1 MPFPVL
7 EVSEAYASWIESR
20 VKQFLDDMARK
31 HEVLDAADRRI
42 AEQEP
47 KKAAETLARITKRA
61 ALLDSLRGDLR
72 EHLECKTSA
81 KLGKLCDVDWLDAD
95 SADDH
100 EAFVW
105 IPPSQEQDDTSSSQQ
120 QHALEFWQAESV
132 EIDEDDDEDDDAEQE
147 LVFNNNTIPSF
158 EKVRAFESTLRQSVA
173 QDQVRMWM
181 AALIRRQRNHI
192 NEAEAPAQQ
201 SINLPPELFRHISS
215 FLDPFSPV
223 FKCANFYS
231 ALALR
236 RRFRDTELILEAAYR
251 SLLDKAS
258 ASGASENYQV
268 VTTAK
273 GRVRCT
279 VEYEENSDEEDEG
292 ESECFVSFNVG
303 IVFDDDSEENF
314 TREGY
319 SLPWPTRSEEQIT
332 SSPAWERQRI
342 IENRDATL
350 PIRLPGEVARYDSVM
365 SVVREFFERKGF
377 QFSTSEEPIEP
388 DADDCYPFEISW
400 GESGTAPDTT
410 SATE

>member
-20 VKQFLDDMARK
+20 VKQFLDDMGRK

-47 KKAAETLARITKRA
+47 KKAAETMARITKRR
-61 ALLDSLRGDLR
+61 ALLESLQGDLC
-72 EHLECKTSA
+72 EHLECKKCA

-95 SADDH
+95 SPNDH

-105 IPPSQEQDDTSSSQQ
+105 IPPSQEKADASSSQQ
-120 QHALEFWQAESV
+120 RHALEFWQAEPG

-158 EKVRAFESTLRQSVA
+158 EKVCAFESTLRQSVA

-181 AALIRRQRNHI
+181 APLIRRQRNHI
-192 NEAEAPAQQ
+192 NEAAQQ

-268 VTTAK
+268 LATAK
-273 GRVRCT
+273 GRVSCT
-279 VEYEENSDEEDEG
+279 VEYEENSDEEDED
-292 ESECFVSFNVG
+292 EPECLVSFCVG
-303 IVFDDDSEENF
+303 IVFDDNNEEKF

-319 SLPWPTRSEEQIT
+319 GLPWPTRSEKQIT
-332 SSPAWERQRI
+332 SSLAWMQQRI
-342 IENRDATL
+342 IENRVDATQ
-350 PIRLPGEVARYDSVM
+350 PIRLTGIVAQYDSVM

-377 QFSTSEEPIEP
+377 QFSTTEDPIEP
-388 DADDCYPFEISW
+388 DEDDCYPFEISW
-400 GESGTAPDTT
+400 GESGIAADTA